1 MNEQFLSIAL
11 ESSPG
16 FIAFSLDQNYCYTS
30 FTKSHLVTMKKIWG
44 IDIGLGM
51 SLSKLLQELNKTDY
65 HKAVRNFDRAL
76 VGESFSEVEEY
87 GDNLLARKIWENRYD
102 PIRDN
107 DGRIIGIVVISIE
120 VSNQSNRLQ
129 SVEETNQRLA
139 LAVKAANIGIWE
151 WNLLTNQ
158 AIWSDEILAI
168 FNLTEPSQTFNY
180 EQYLP
185 YIHPEDVEQLQEN
198 INRSLQTGQDYSSE
212 HRVIPPDGKE
222 KWLSAC
228 GKILTEQG
236 KPVKMIGTIV
246 DITGRKRMEEEA
258 SQAYSLLQAA
268 VNSTADG
275 LLVVNTDGRISIY
288 NNRFLAIF
296 GFAEDEARN
305 QPDEV
310 LLSKA
315 VSKIQEPE
323 KFLARVRELYAK
335 PHDES
340 NDFME
345 LTNGRILH
353 RYSKPQ
359 ILAGEVVGRVW
370 SFRDITEQ
378 QRAEASLLK
387 SEQLYRTLTDN
398 MLEFIN
404 LVDIHGKIIYLSP
417 STKQILGE
425 NYLDHIGTSIFSLVH
440 AEDLEG
446 ALGKFNQLIIE
457 QKAVKAEL
465 RYLKESGGYIWLE
478 TNGNPIVNENGSVE
492 TIVLASREITE
503 RKRNEEKILEQNS
516 KLSSI
521 AETLKAKNEQLEEF
535 TQIVSHNLRSPVSNI
550 LSLLDFYE
558 KSDDE
563 VEKKNFIRMLR
574 ESSSKML
581 SHLHELNEVLKI
593 KQNKDIE
600 RQWIQFS
607 DSLENVK
614 QQLSVLITSTQAV
627 IVSDFTSAPQIH
639 YPNIYLES
647 ILINLLSNAL
657 KYRHP
662 DKTPEIHFL
671 TSETEGGI
679 QMTIRDNGLGINL
692 KKYGHHLFKLRKT
705 FHNHPESR
713 GIGLFMIKNQ
723 IEALGGEINIFSE
736 ENNGTTFTVKFG
748 K

>member
-1 MNEQFLSIAL
+1 MN
-11 ESSPG
+11 
-16 FIAFSLDQNYCYTS
+16 
-30 FTKSHLVTMKKIWG
+30 
-44 IDIGLGM
+44 
-51 SLSKLLQELNKTDY
+51 
-65 HKAVRNFDRAL
+65 
-76 VGESFSEVEEY
+76 
-87 GDNLLARKIWENRYD
+87 
-102 PIRDN
+102 
-107 DGRIIGIVVISIE
+107 
-120 VSNQSNRLQ
+120 
-129 SVEETNQRLA
+129 
-139 LAVKAANIGIWE
+139 
-151 WNLLTNQ
+151 
-158 AIWSDEILAI
+158 
-168 FNLTEPSQTFNY
+168 
-180 EQYLP
+180 LP
-185 YIHPEDVEQLQEN
+185 
-198 INRSLQTGQDYSSE
+198 LQTDEPNKS
-212 HRVIPPDGKE
+212 
-222 KWLSAC
+222 
-228 GKILTEQG
+228 
-236 KPVKMIGTIV
+236 
-246 DITGRKRMEEEA
+246 EA
-258 SQAYSLLQAA
+258 SQAFSLLQAA

-275 LLVVNTDGRISIY
+275 LLVVNTDGKISIY
-288 NNRFLAIF
+288 NHRFLDIF
-296 GFAEDEARN
+296 GFSEEEAYD

-310 LLSKA
+310 LLSRA
-315 VSKIQEPE
+315 ITKILEPE
-323 KFLARVRELYAK
+323 KFLARVRELYAT
-335 PHDES
+335 PHAES

-359 ILAGEVVGRVW
+359 VLAGEVVGRVW

-378 QRAEASLLK
+378 KRAEASLLK

-404 LVDIHGKIIYLSP
+404 LVDTQGKIIYLSP
-417 STKQILGE
+417 STKQILGD
-425 NYLDHIGTSIFSLVH
+425 NYLEHVGTSIFTLVH

-446 ALGKFNQLIIE
+446 AIGKFNQLVVE
-457 QKAVKAEL
+457 RKAVKAEL
-465 RYLKESGGYIWLE
+465 RYQKANGGYIWLE
-478 TNGNPIVNENGSVE
+478 TNGNPIVREDGSVD

-503 RKRNEEKILEQNS
+503 RKLHEEKILEQNS
-516 KLSSI
+516 KLTVI
-521 AETLKAKNEQLEEF
+521 AETLKTKNEQLEEF
-535 TQIVSHNLRSPVSNI
+535 TQIVSHNLRSPVSNV

-563 VEKKNFIRMLR
+563 AEKKSFIKMLR

-600 RQWIQFS
+600 RQWIKFS
-607 DSLENVK
+607 DSLESVK
-614 QQLSVLITSTQAV
+614 QQLSVLITNTQAV
-627 IVSDFTSAPQIH
+627 IISDFSSAPQIH

-662 DKTPEIHFL
+662 DKTPEIHLL
-671 TSETEGGI
+671 TAETEGGI

-692 KKYGHHLFKLRKT
+692 KKYGHHIFKLRKT